1 MPDQRCCKEWIFL
14 KACKIICMLC
24 FFIGAAIGIHHAE
37 AAEPMLRIGLWEKQ
51 TNVMLSANAPFI
63 LKDSA
68 SRSALGKYPAQTKIF
83 VSWKNGTLFIDN
95 KPVKATGIEMEY
107 ETEKKDAAGVFE
119 VNRKT
124 YRGKITLKTANAG
137 LTVINTLPVETY
149 LDGVVAGEMPDD
161 WPAEALKA
169 QAVAARTFALY
180 NIGRHESEGFDLCAS
195 THCQVYGGAGMEQPH
210 AVAAVKATR
219 GEVLTYGGKLI
230 TALFHTSSGGQTEN
244 SEDVWGSYF
253 PYLRSVKDSDQEAPF
268 YRWTVKYTAADI
280 EKRLQAAG
288 ISVGKLQAIGISPLK
303 DNAPAAFDRSAAGRV
318 KKLQFIGTQGS
329 TEMSG
334 DRVRAILGLKSTYF
348 DVEMLVPADKKI
360 DVPIGPY
367 YKKEIAVDLPPY
379 KEKGLYTDPASL
391 HRISGRPEEYI
402 SFEGRGWGH
411 GLGLS
416 QWGAKAMAKT
426 MTCQQILQHY
436 YTGAEIK
443 TNY

>member
-1 MPDQRCCKEWIFL
+1 MNFL
-14 KACKIICMLC
+14 KVRHIIFMLC
-24 FFIGAAIGIHHAE
+24 FFIGCTMVTKNTE
-37 AAEPMLRIGLWEKQ
+37 AAEPLLRIGLWEKQ
-51 TNVMLSANAPFI
+51 TNVMLSASQPF
-63 LKDSA
+63 LLRDSS
-68 SRSALGKYPAQTKIF
+68 SRTVVGKYPAQTKIF
-83 VSWKNGTLFIDN
+83 VSWKNGMLFIDN

-107 ETEKKDAAGVFE
+107 ETEKNGLNGVFE

-124 YRGKITLKTANAG
+124 YRGRILLKTAAAG
-137 LTVINTLPVETY
+137 MTVINALPVETY

-180 NIGRHESEGFDLCAS
+180 NIGRHGSEGFDLCAS

-210 AVAAVKATR
+210 AVAAVEATR
-219 GEVLTYGGKLI
+219 GQVLTYGGKLI

-288 ISVGKLQAIGISPLK
+288 ISIGKLQAIGSSPLK
-303 DNAPAAFDRSAAGRV
+303 DAQQAFPDRSAAGRV

-329 TEMSG
+329 TELSG
-334 DRVRAILGLKSTYF
+334 DRVRSIFGLKSTYF
-348 DVEMLVPADKKI
+348 DVETMVPTDKKI
-360 DVPIGPY
+360 DVPISPY

-379 KEKGLYTDPASL
+379 KEKGLYTDPESL
-391 HRISGRPEEYI
+391 HRICGRPEEYI
-402 SFEGRGWGH
+402 SFAGRGWGH

-416 QWGAKAMAKT
+416 QWGAKSMAKT
-426 MTCQQILQHY
+426 MNYQQILYHY
-436 YTGAEIK
+436 YTGTEIK
-443 TNY
+443 TKY